1 MRLTLVQIVCA
12 IALAGGAI
20 AQQVRSSIVSPQG
33 VSLPDAPDGVTVRNI
48 KVQTFTNVSSTAS
61 VAGTPGGNPNRLPLP
76 TDGSAVRIERTEL
89 HAYSMDLNNQGA
101 KAIKALSWDF
111 IFTDPGT
118 NAVLLRHSFANVQQI
133 EPAGHKTV
141 KFTTQLSPPPIVTA
155 DLAKKSAPFVR
166 SVALQCVLFSDG
178 STWENLSARGKACV
192 RLERW
197 IEHRKTWH
205 PELEDFPFN
214 P

>member
-1 MRLTLVQIVCA
+1 MSLSNLILLL
-12 IALAGGAI
+12 ALAIG
-20 AQQVRSSIVSPQG
+20 PCQG
-33 VSLPDAPDGVTVRNI
+33 VSLPDAPAGLTIRNV
-48 KVQTFTNVSSTAS
+48 KYETFATVSSKGS
-61 VAGTPGGNPNRLPLP
+61 VATTSSNPNRLPLP

-89 HAYSMDLNNQGA
+89 HAYSMELNNQGA

-111 IFTDPGT
+111 IFTDPAT
-118 NAVLLRHSFANVQQI
+118 NAELLRHSFANVQQI
-133 EPAGHKTV
+133 DPARHKTI
-141 KFTTQLSPPPIVTA
+141 KFTTQLSPPQIVTAA
-155 DLAKKSAPFVR
+155 DLAKKSASFVR

-178 STWENLSARGKACV
+178 SSWENSAARGKACE

-197 IEHRKTWH
+197 LERRKSWH